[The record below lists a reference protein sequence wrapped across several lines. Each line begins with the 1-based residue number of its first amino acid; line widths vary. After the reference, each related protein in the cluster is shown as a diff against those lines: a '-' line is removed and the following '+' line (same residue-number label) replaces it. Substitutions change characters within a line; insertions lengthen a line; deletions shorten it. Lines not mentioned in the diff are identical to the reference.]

1 MSVYEYYY
9 QMLSDKDKK
18 IYCCI
23 KEAILSLKKNITIS
37 NSRSSDSIADIY
49 EMMMFDHPEIFY
61 VKEAFTVI
69 SGRVLSLSI
78 KYRFNRN
85 EIETF
90 NVALRNSINQFI
102 SANVYKSEYEKIKS
116 IHDYIISIVEYKDM
130 NAPYSHEVP
139 GILLYGIGVCEGIS
153 KTFKYLCDLLNIK
166 SGVVFG
172 EAKETATVDVADF
185 NLHAWNTVMINNR
198 FSLLDITFD
207 YSAGKELNSVRYDYF
222 LLSDDEMKRHKS
234 IKKIQKC
241 TFSLQY
247 YKQIGC
253 FANRKSDFVE
263 LIKNKLIPNRKLTIQ
278 MPMYESTNESIIG
291 TLLSIVKE
299 TLEELGCEG
308 HIKINGNVN
317 RMVFTVTLE

>member
-9 QMLSDKDKK
+9 QMLSDDDKK

-23 KEAILSLKKNITIS
+23 RESILYLKENITIPDF
-37 NSRSSDSIADIY
+37 RSSDSIADIY

-61 VKEAFTVI
+61 VKEAFMVTR
-69 SGRVLSLSI
+69 GRDLSLSI

-85 EIETF
+85 EIEAF
-90 NVALRNSINQFI
+90 NVAMRKSINQFI
-102 SANVYKSEYEKIKS
+102 SANIHKSEYEKIKS
-116 IHDYIISIVEYKDM
+116 IHDYIVSIVEYKDM

-139 GILLYGIGVCEGIS
+139 GTLLYGIGVCEGIS
-153 KTFKYLCDLLNIK
+153 KTFKYLCDLLGVK

-172 EAKETATVDVADF
+172 EAKDATTIVANDF
-185 NLHAWNTVMINNR
+185 SLHAWNTVMINNQ
-198 FSLLDITFD
+198 FSLLDVTFD
-207 YSAGKELNSVRYDYF
+207 YSSGKDLNTLRYDYF
-222 LLSDDEMKRHKS
+222 LLSDEEMKRHKS

-253 FANRKSDFVE
+253 FSNGKSDFVK
-263 LIKNKLIPNRKLTIQ
+263 LIKNKLISQKELTFQ
-278 MPMYESTNESIIG
+278 MPLYEGANGSII
-291 TLLSIVKE
+291 TKLLNIVKE
-299 TLEELGCEG
+299 TLEDMGCEG
-308 HIKINGNVN
+308 YIKINGNVN

>member
-69 SGRVLSLSI
+69 SGRDLSLSI
-78 KYRFNRN
+78 KYRFDRN
-85 EIETF
+85 EIKAF
-90 NVALRNSINQFI
+90 NAAMRNSINQFI

-130 NAPYSHEVP
+130 NVPYSHEVP

-153 KTFKYLCDLLNIK
+153 KIFKYLCDLLSVK

-172 EAKETATVDVADF
+172 KAKDAVTDGTDDF
-185 NLHAWNTVMINNR
+185 SLHAWNTVMVNNQ
-198 FSLLDITFD
+198 FSLLDVTFD
-207 YSAGKELNSVRYDYF
+207 YSSGKDLNILRYDYF
-222 LLSDDEMKRHKS
+222 LLSDDEMKQHKS

-241 TFSLQY
+241 TFGLQY

-253 FANRKSDFVE
+253 FADGKNDFVK
-263 LIKNKLIPNRKLTIQ
+263 LIKNKLIPQKELTIQ
-278 MPMYESTNESIIG
+278 MPMYERANESIIT
-291 TLLSIVKE
+291 TLLNIVKE
-299 TLEELGCEG
+299 TLEDMGCEG

-317 RMVFTVTLE
+317 RMVFTVTFE